1 MAEKGAAGYT
11 GDVSA
16 EAAFDELR
24 TIPEATLIDVRTQAE
39 WSYVGVPALETIGK
53 APVLIEWQ
61 AFPSGALAP
70 RFAERLANELR
81 QLGVGREAPLYFIC
95 RSGTRSRF
103 AAVAMTAAG
112 FTRCFNVA
120 PGFEGPLD
128 EEGHRNSLSGWRLAG
143 LPWTQ
148 T

>member
-1 MAEKGAAGYT
+1 MAEKGAVGYT

-128 EEGHRNSLSGWRLAG
+128 EEGHRNSLSGWRLVG